1 MFGYYLQLALRGSVE
16 SFARKDS
23 KQRKA
28 RALARNS
35 GEVGEVNRISAEQDE
50 KLAAL
55 LAEIEAIKRAR
66 K

>member
-1 MFGYYLQLALRGSVE
+1 MLNALRGSVE

-55 LAEIEAIKRAR
+55 LAEIDAIKRAR
-66 K
+66 